1 MSLTTESKMS
11 NKNDGW
17 ETVTVPEGEEENT
30 QVDFEL
36 EEEEEIKVEAE
47 EEQEQPPVEAVQ
59 EEAVQEEPV
68 QEEKPKELEGIETKG
83 AEKRIRQLIRQ
94 RKERE
99 EQIQELIK
107 QNEELKINLKSKD
120 NEVDSIAS
128 RSLDAN
134 EKQLT
139 QNMELARQAYMEA
152 FEDGDKE
159 KVLKAQEI
167 LNNAQADLKTI
178 QTYKNNLAQKLEK
191 KEKQVEASPEPVQP
205 QQQAYDPRANEWAQK
220 NQWFGQDTI
229 KTAAA
234 LALDAELKEQ
244 GYNPNDEEFY
254 EEIDRR
260 LEAAFGQTS
269 NRVQETEGQSN
280 SDTSQPAQVVSGAS
294 RSSPSAGK
302 KVKLS
307 KEDVRLANKWGI
319 PLEQYA
325 AEKLKVTSADGEYTN
340 INM

>member
-1 MSLTTESKMS
+1 MS
-11 NKNDGW
+11 NENDGW
-17 ETVTVPEGEEENT
+17 ETVTVPEDKQESTQVAFELEDDEQEEIVLKEKENEKVVEEENED
-30 QVDFEL
+30 Q
-36 EEEEEIKVEAE
+36 
-47 EEQEQPPVEAVQ
+47 
-59 EEAVQEEPV
+59 
-68 QEEKPKELEGIETKG
+68 PKELEGIETKG

-99 EQIQELIK
+99 EQIQKLMQ
-107 QNEELKINLKSKD
+107 QNEELQNNLKVKD
-120 NEVDSIAS
+120 NEVDSIAT
-128 RSLDAN
+128 RSLNAN

-139 QNMELARQAYMEA
+139 QNIELARQAYMEA

-167 LNNAQADLKTI
+167 LNNAQSDLKTV
-178 QTYKNNLAQKLEK
+178 QNYKNNLATKLKQKE
-191 KEKQVEASPEPVQP
+191 EQVAATPQPVQS
-205 QQQAYDPRANEWAQK
+205 QQPSYDPKANEWAER
-220 NQWFGQDTI
+220 NEWFGKDTV

-244 GYNPNDEEFY
+244 GYDPNDEEFY
-254 EEIDRR
+254 GEIDRR
-260 LEAAFGQTS
+260 LEMAFGQAS
-269 NRVQETEGQSN
+269 NRVQETEEQSN
-280 SDTSQPAQVVSGAS
+280 SGTSQPAQVVSGAS

-325 AEKLKVTSADGEYTN
+325 AEKLKVNQADGEYTN
-340 INM
+340 VNM

>member
-1 MSLTTESKMS
+1 
-11 NKNDGW
+11 
-17 ETVTVPEGEEENT
+17 
-30 QVDFEL
+30 
-36 EEEEEIKVEAE
+36 
-47 EEQEQPPVEAVQ
+47 
-59 EEAVQEEPV
+59 
-68 QEEKPKELEGIETKG
+68 
-83 AEKRIRQLIRQ
+83 
-94 RKERE
+94 
-99 EQIQELIK
+99 
-107 QNEELKINLKSKD
+107 
-120 NEVDSIAS
+120 
-128 RSLDAN
+128 
-134 EKQLT
+134 
-139 QNMELARQAYMEA
+139 MELARQAYMEA

>member
-1 MSLTTESKMS
+1 VSLTTESKMS
-11 NKNDGW
+11 NENDGW
-17 ETVTVPEGEEENT
+17 ETVEVSEDKKE
-30 QVDFEL
+30 VDFEI
-36 EEEEEIKVEAE
+36 EEEEEQQPVQAQEEVVEEQPEQKVET
-47 EEQEQPPVEAVQ
+47 EQ
-59 EEAVQEEPV
+59 
-68 QEEKPKELEGIETKG
+68 PKELEGIETKG

-107 QNEELKINLKSKD
+107 QNEELKTNLKVKN
-120 NEVDSIAS
+120 NEVDSIAT

-139 QNMELARQAYMEA
+139 QNIELARQAYMEA
-152 FEDGDKE
+152 FEEGDKE
-159 KVLKAQEI
+159 KVLNAQEI
-167 LNNAQADLKTI
+167 LNNAQADLKTV
-178 QTYKNNLAQKLEK
+178 QTYKNNLAQKLK
-191 KEKQVEASPEPVQP
+191 QKEDQVEVTPQSAQVQQP
-205 QQQAYDPRANEWAQK
+205 AYDPKANEWAER
-220 NQWFGQDTI
+220 NQWFGQDTV

-260 LEAAFGQTS
+260 LEVAFSQAS
-269 NRVQETEGQSN
+269 DRVQETEGQSN
-280 SDTSQPAQVVSGAS
+280 SGTSQPAQVVSGAS
-294 RSSPSAGK
+294 RSSPSTGK

>member
-1 MSLTTESKMS
+1 MS
-11 NKNDGW
+11 NENDGW
-17 ETVTVPEGEEENT
+17 ETVTVPEDKQEST
-30 QVDFEL
+30 QVAFEL
-36 EEEEEIKVEAE
+36 EDDEQEEIVIEEEV
-47 EEQEQPPVEAVQ
+47 QP
-59 EEAVQEEPV
+59 EPV
-68 QEEKPKELEGIETKG
+68 QEAQEEVVEEEKEEQPKELEGIETKG

-99 EQIQELIK
+99 EQIQKLMQ
-107 QNEELKINLKSKD
+107 QNEELQNNLKVKD
-120 NEVDSIAS
+120 NEVDSIAT
-128 RSLDAN
+128 RSLNAN

-139 QNMELARQAYMEA
+139 QNIELARQAYMEA

-167 LNNAQADLKTI
+167 LNNAQSDLKTV
-178 QTYKNNLAQKLEK
+178 QNYKNNLATKLKQKE
-191 KEKQVEASPEPVQP
+191 EQIAATPQPVQS
-205 QQQAYDPRANEWAQK
+205 QQPSYDPKANEWAER
-220 NQWFGQDTI
+220 NEWFGKDTV

-244 GYNPNDEEFY
+244 GYDPNDEEFY
-254 EEIDRR
+254 GEIDRR
-260 LEAAFGQTS
+260 LEMAFGQAS
-269 NRVQETEGQSN
+269 NRVQETEEQSN
-280 SDTSQPAQVVSGAS
+280 SGTSQPAQVVSGAS

-325 AEKLKVTSADGEYTN
+325 AEKLKVNQADGEYTN
-340 INM
+340 VNM

>member
-1 MSLTTESKMS
+1 MS
-11 NKNDGW
+11 NDNDGW
-17 ETVTVPEGEEENT
+17 ETVTVSEGNEEGTQVAFEVEEDEQEEVQIEEEL
-30 QVDFEL
+30 Q
-36 EEEEEIKVEAE
+36 A
-47 EEQEQPPVEAVQ
+47 
-59 EEAVQEEPV
+59 EPV
-68 QEEKPKELEGIETKG
+68 QETQEEVVEEIVQEVKEEQPKELEGIETKG

-99 EQIQELIK
+99 EEIQKLVEQNKEL
-107 QNEELKINLKSKD
+107 QNNLKAKD
-120 NEVDSIAS
+120 NEVDSIAT
-128 RSLDAN
+128 RSLDAS
-134 EKQLT
+134 ERQLT
-139 QNMELARQAYMEA
+139 QNIELARQAYMEA
-152 FEDGDKE
+152 FDEGDKE

-167 LNNAQADLKTI
+167 LNNAQSDLKTV
-178 QTYKNNLAQKLEK
+178 QTYKNNIASKLKK
-191 KEKQVEASPEPVQP
+191 KEEQAAIIPEAVQP
-205 QQQAYDPRANEWAQK
+205 QQPSYDPRANEWAEK
-220 NQWFGQDTI
+220 NKWFGEDTV

-260 LEAAFGQTS
+260 LEMAFSQTS
-269 NRVQETEGQSN
+269 NRVQETEEKNN
-280 SDTSQPAQVVSGAS
+280 SGTSQPAQVVSGAS
-294 RSSPSAGK
+294 RSSPSSAK

>member
-11 NKNDGW
+11 NENDGW
-17 ETVTVPEGEEENT
+17 ETVEVSEDKKE
-30 QVDFEL
+30 VDFEI
-36 EEEEEIKVEAE
+36 EEEEEQQPVQAQEE
-47 EEQEQPPVEAVQ
+47 VVEEQPEQKIETEQ
-59 EEAVQEEPV
+59 
-68 QEEKPKELEGIETKG
+68 PKELEGIETKG

-99 EQIQELIK
+99 EQIEELIK
-107 QNEELKINLKSKD
+107 QNEELKLSIKSKD
-120 NEVDSIAS
+120 NEVDSIAT

-139 QNMELARQAYMEA
+139 QNIELARQAYMEA
-152 FEDGDKE
+152 FEEGDKE
-159 KVLKAQEI
+159 KVLNAQEI
-167 LNNAQADLKTI
+167 LNNAQADLKTV
-178 QTYKNNLAQKLEK
+178 QTYKNNLAQKLK
-191 KEKQVEASPEPVQP
+191 QKEDQVEVTPQSAQVQQP
-205 QQQAYDPRANEWAQK
+205 AYDPKANEWAER
-220 NQWFGQDTI
+220 NQWFGQDTV

-260 LEAAFGQTS
+260 LEVAFGQAS
-269 NRVQETEGQSN
+269 DRVQETEGQSN
-280 SDTSQPAQVVSGAS
+280 SGTSQPAQVVSGAS

-325 AEKLKVTSADGEYTN
+325 AEKLKVNSADGEYTN

>member
-11 NKNDGW
+11 NENDGW
-17 ETVTVPEGEEENT
+17 ETVTVPEGEQENK
-30 QVDFEL
+30 QVEFEI
-36 EEEEEIKVEAE
+36 EEEQEEIKVE
-47 EEQEQPPVEAVQ
+47 EEQEQPTVEAVQ
-59 EEAVQEEPV
+59 EEVQEEPA
-68 QEEKPKELEGIETKG
+68 QEEQPKELEGIETKG

-99 EQIQELIK
+99 EQIEALIK
-107 QNEELKINLKSKD
+107 QNEELKTNLAAKD
-120 NEVDSIAS
+120 NEVDSIAT

-134 EKQLT
+134 ERQLT

-178 QTYKNNLAQKLEK
+178 QNYKNNLAKKLEK

-269 NRVQETEGQSN
+269 NRVQETEEQSN
-280 SDTSQPAQVVSGAS
+280 SGTSQPAQVVSGAS
-294 RSSPSAGK
+294 RSSPSSNK
-302 KVKLS
+302 KVKLT

>member
-1 MSLTTESKMS
+1 MS
-11 NKNDGW
+11 NENDGW
-17 ETVTVPEGEEENT
+17 ETVTVPEDKQEST
-30 QVDFEL
+30 QVAFEL
-36 EEEEEIKVEAE
+36 EDDEQEEIVIEEEV
-47 EEQEQPPVEAVQ
+47 QP
-59 EEAVQEEPV
+59 EPV
-68 QEEKPKELEGIETKG
+68 QEVQEEVVEEEKEEQPKELEGIETKG

-99 EQIQELIK
+99 EQIQKLMQ
-107 QNEELKINLKSKD
+107 QNEELQNNLKVKD
-120 NEVDSIAS
+120 NEVDSIAT
-128 RSLDAN
+128 RSLNAN

-139 QNMELARQAYMEA
+139 QNIELARQAYMEA

-167 LNNAQADLKTI
+167 LNNAQSDLKTV
-178 QTYKNNLAQKLEK
+178 QNYKNNLATKLKQKE
-191 KEKQVEASPEPVQP
+191 EQIAATPQP
-205 QQQAYDPRANEWAQK
+205 LQSQQPSYDPKANEWAER
-220 NQWFGQDTI
+220 NEWFGKDTV

-244 GYNPNDEEFY
+244 GYDPNDEEFY
-254 EEIDRR
+254 GEIDRR
-260 LEAAFGQTS
+260 LEMAFGQAS
-269 NRVQETEGQSN
+269 NRVQETEEQSN
-280 SDTSQPAQVVSGAS
+280 SGTSQPAQVVSGAS

-325 AEKLKVTSADGEYTN
+325 AEKLKVNQADGEYTN
-340 INM
+340 VNM

>member
-1 MSLTTESKMS
+1 VSLTTESKMS
-11 NKNDGW
+11 NENDGW
-17 ETVTVPEGEEENT
+17 ETVEVSEDKKE
-30 QVDFEL
+30 VDFEI
-36 EEEEEIKVEAE
+36 EEEEQPVQAQEEIIEEQPEQKVEP
-47 EEQEQPPVEAVQ
+47 EQ
-59 EEAVQEEPV
+59 
-68 QEEKPKELEGIETKG
+68 PKELEGIETKG

-99 EQIQELIK
+99 EQIEELIK
-107 QNEELKINLKSKD
+107 QNEELKLSIKSKD
-120 NEVDSIAS
+120 NEVDSIAT

-139 QNMELARQAYMEA
+139 QNIELARQAYMEA
-152 FEDGDKE
+152 FEEGDKE
-159 KVLKAQEI
+159 KVLNAQEI
-167 LNNAQADLKTI
+167 LNNAQADLKTV
-178 QTYKNNLAQKLEK
+178 QTYKNNLAQKLK
-191 KEKQVEASPEPVQP
+191 QKEEQVEVTPQSVQV
-205 QQQAYDPRANEWAQK
+205 QQPAYDPKANEWAER

-269 NRVQETEGQSN
+269 DRVQETEGQSN
-280 SDTSQPAQVVSGAS
+280 SGTSQPAQVVSGAS
-294 RSSPSAGK
+294 RSSPSANK

>member
-11 NKNDGW
+11 NENDGW
-17 ETVTVPEGEEENT
+17 ETIEVSEDKKE
-30 QVDFEL
+30 VDFEI
-36 EEEEEIKVEAE
+36 EEEEQQPVQAQEEVI
-47 EEQEQPPVEAVQ
+47 EEQPEQKD
-59 EEAVQEEPV
+59 EPE
-68 QEEKPKELEGIETKG
+68 QPKELEGIETKG

-99 EQIQELIK
+99 EKIDELIR
-107 QNEELKINLKSKD
+107 QNEELKQNLNKKED
-120 NEVDSIAS
+120 EVNNIAS
-128 RSLDAN
+128 RSVGSS
-134 EKQLT
+134 EKQLN
-139 QNMELARQAYMEA
+139 QNIELARQAYLQA
-152 FEDGDKE
+152 FDEGDKE
-159 KVLKAQEI
+159 KVLAAQEI
-167 LNNAQADLKTI
+167 LNAAQADLKTV
-178 QTYKNNLAQKLEK
+178 QNYKANIAKRMEEASQEAEKEPELAQ
-191 KEKQVEASPEPVQP
+191 QTPV
-205 QQQAYDPRANEWAQK
+205 YDPKANEWAQK
-220 NQWFGQDTI
+220 NNWFGQDTI

-234 LALDAELKEQ
+234 LAIDAELKGE
-244 GYNPNDEEFY
+244 GYDPSDDEFY

-260 LEAAFGQTS
+260 LETAFGQTS

-280 SDTSQPAQVVSGAS
+280 SGTSQPAQVVSGAS
-294 RSSPSAGK
+294 RSSPSSNK

>member
-1 MSLTTESKMS
+1 MS
-11 NKNDGW
+11 NENDGW
-17 ETVTVPEGEEENT
+17 ETVEVSEDKKE
-30 QVDFEL
+30 VDFEI
-36 EEEEEIKVEAE
+36 EEEEEEPAQAQEEVV
-47 EEQEQPPVEAVQ
+47 EEQLEQNVDPEQ
-59 EEAVQEEPV
+59 
-68 QEEKPKELEGIETKG
+68 PKELEGIETKG

-99 EQIQELIK
+99 EQIEELIK
-107 QNEELKINLKSKD
+107 QNEELKLSIKSKD
-120 NEVDSIAS
+120 NEVDSIAT

-139 QNMELARQAYMEA
+139 QNIELARQAYMEA
-152 FEDGDKE
+152 FEEGDKE
-159 KVLKAQEI
+159 KVLNAQEI
-167 LNNAQADLKTI
+167 LNNAQADLKTV
-178 QTYKNNLAQKLEK
+178 QTYKNNLAQKLK
-191 KEKQVEASPEPVQP
+191 QKENQVEVTPQSAQVQQP
-205 QQQAYDPRANEWAQK
+205 AYDPKANEWAER
-220 NQWFGQDTI
+220 NQWFGQDTV

-260 LEAAFGQTS
+260 LEVAFGQAS

-280 SDTSQPAQVVSGAS
+280 SGTSQPAQVVSGAS

>member
-11 NKNDGW
+11 NENDGW
-17 ETVTVPEGEEENT
+17 ETVEVSEDKKE
-30 QVDFEL
+30 VDFEI
-36 EEEEEIKVEAE
+36 EEEEEEPAQAQEEVV
-47 EEQEQPPVEAVQ
+47 EEQLEQNVDPEQ
-59 EEAVQEEPV
+59 
-68 QEEKPKELEGIETKG
+68 PKELEGIETKG

-99 EQIQELIK
+99 EQIEELIK
-107 QNEELKINLKSKD
+107 QNEELKLSIKSKD
-120 NEVDSIAS
+120 NEVDSIAT

-139 QNMELARQAYMEA
+139 QNIELARQAYMEA
-152 FEDGDKE
+152 FEEGDKE
-159 KVLKAQEI
+159 KVLNAQEI
-167 LNNAQADLKTI
+167 LNNAQADLKTV
-178 QTYKNNLAQKLEK
+178 QTYKNNLAQKLK
-191 KEKQVEASPEPVQP
+191 QKENQVEVTPQSAQVQQP
-205 QQQAYDPRANEWAQK
+205 AYDPKANEWAER
-220 NQWFGQDTI
+220 NQWFGQDTV

>member
-11 NKNDGW
+11 NENDGW
-17 ETVTVPEGEEENT
+17 ETVEVSEDKKE
-30 QVDFEL
+30 VDFEI
-36 EEEEEIKVEAE
+36 EEEEEQQPVQAQEEVVEEQPEQKVET
-47 EEQEQPPVEAVQ
+47 EQ
-59 EEAVQEEPV
+59 
-68 QEEKPKELEGIETKG
+68 PKELEGIETKG

-107 QNEELKINLKSKD
+107 QNEELKTNLKVKN
-120 NEVDSIAS
+120 NEVDSIAT

-139 QNMELARQAYMEA
+139 QNIELARQAYMEA
-152 FEDGDKE
+152 FEEGDKE
-159 KVLKAQEI
+159 KVLNAQEI
-167 LNNAQADLKTI
+167 LNNAQADLKTV
-178 QTYKNNLAQKLEK
+178 QTYKNNLAQKLK
-191 KEKQVEASPEPVQP
+191 QKEDQVEVTPQSAQVQQP
-205 QQQAYDPRANEWAQK
+205 AYDPKANEWAER
-220 NQWFGQDTI
+220 NQWFGQDTV

-260 LEAAFGQTS
+260 LEVAFSQAS
-269 NRVQETEGQSN
+269 DRVQETEGQSN
-280 SDTSQPAQVVSGAS
+280 SGTSQPAQVVSGAS

>member
-1 MSLTTESKMS
+1 MS
-11 NKNDGW
+11 NENDGW
-17 ETVTVPEGEEENT
+17 ETVTVPEDNQEST
-30 QVDFEL
+30 QVAFEL
-36 EEEEEIKVEAE
+36 EDDEQKEIVIEEEV
-47 EEQEQPPVEAVQ
+47 QP
-59 EEAVQEEPV
+59 EPV
-68 QEEKPKELEGIETKG
+68 QEVQEEVVEEEKEEQPKELEGIETKG

-99 EQIQELIK
+99 EQIQKLMQ
-107 QNEELKINLKSKD
+107 QNEELQNNLKVKD
-120 NEVDSIAS
+120 NEVDSIAT
-128 RSLDAN
+128 RSLNAN

-139 QNMELARQAYMEA
+139 QNIELARQAYMEA

-167 LNNAQADLKTI
+167 LNNAQSDLKTV
-178 QTYKNNLAQKLEK
+178 QNYKNNLATKLKQKE
-191 KEKQVEASPEPVQP
+191 EQVAATPQPVQS
-205 QQQAYDPRANEWAQK
+205 QQPSYDPKANEWAER
-220 NQWFGQDTI
+220 NEWFGKDTV

-244 GYNPNDEEFY
+244 GYDPNDEEFY
-254 EEIDRR
+254 GEIDRR
-260 LEAAFGQTS
+260 LEMAFGQAS
-269 NRVQETEGQSN
+269 NRVQETEEQSN
-280 SDTSQPAQVVSGAS
+280 SGTSQPAQVVSGAS

-340 INM
+340 INI

>member
-1 MSLTTESKMS
+1 MS
-11 NKNDGW
+11 NENDGW
-17 ETVTVPEGEEENT
+17 ETVEVSEDKKE
-30 QVDFEL
+30 VDFEI
-36 EEEEEIKVEAE
+36 EEEEEEPAQAQEEVV
-47 EEQEQPPVEAVQ
+47 EEQLEQNVDPEQ
-59 EEAVQEEPV
+59 
-68 QEEKPKELEGIETKG
+68 PKELEGIETKG

-99 EQIQELIK
+99 EQIEELIK
-107 QNEELKINLKSKD
+107 QNEELKLSIKSKD
-120 NEVDSIAS
+120 NEVDSIAT

-139 QNMELARQAYMEA
+139 QNIELARQAYMEA
-152 FEDGDKE
+152 FEEGDKE
-159 KVLKAQEI
+159 KVLNAQEI
-167 LNNAQADLKTI
+167 LNNAQADLKTV
-178 QTYKNNLAQKLEK
+178 QTYKNNLAQKLK
-191 KEKQVEASPEPVQP
+191 QKENQVEVTPQSAQVQQP
-205 QQQAYDPRANEWAQK
+205 AYDPKANEWAER
-220 NQWFGQDTI
+220 NQWFGQDTV

-269 NRVQETEGQSN
+269 NRVQETEEQSN
-280 SDTSQPAQVVSGAS
+280 SGTSQPAQVVSGAS
-294 RSSPSAGK
+294 RSSPSSNK
-302 KVKLS
+302 KVKLT

-325 AEKLKVTSADGEYTN
+325 AEKLKVASADGEYTN

>member
-1 MSLTTESKMS
+1 MS
-11 NKNDGW
+11 NENDGW
-17 ETVTVPEGEEENT
+17 ETIEVSEDAKE
-30 QVDFEL
+30 VDFEI
-36 EEEEEIKVEAE
+36 EEEEEQPVQAKEEVVEQQPEQKVE
-47 EEQEQPPVEAVQ
+47 P
-59 EEAVQEEPV
+59 
-68 QEEKPKELEGIETKG
+68 EKPKELEGIETKG

-99 EQIQELIK
+99 EKIDELIR
-107 QNEELKINLKSKD
+107 QNEELKQSL
-120 NEVDSIAS
+120 NEKEQEVNTVAS
-128 RSLDAN
+128 RGVGAS

-139 QNMELARQAYMEA
+139 QNIELARQAYLQA
-152 FEDGDKE
+152 FDEGDKE
-159 KVLKAQEI
+159 KVLAAQEI
-167 LNNAQADLKTI
+167 LNSAQADLKTV
-178 QTYKNNLAQKLEK
+178 QGYKANIARRMEQASQEEEKEPELAQ
-191 KEKQVEASPEPVQP
+191 QIPV
-205 QQQAYDPRANEWAQK
+205 YDPKANEWAQQ
-220 NQWFGQDTI
+220 NDWFGQDTV

-234 LALDAELKEQ
+234 LAIDAELKGE
-244 GYNPNDEEFY
+244 GYDPSDDEFY

-260 LEAAFGQTS
+260 LETAFGQTS
-269 NRVQETEGQSN
+269 NRVQETEEQSN
-280 SDTSQPAQVVSGAS
+280 SGTSQPAQVVSGAS